1 MGVDENA
8 REPAAVLHDLLTA
21 GTFISYYNEPEKL
34 LDFVAA
40 ALTSVPGVAACRFE
54 IGPGHAAQED
64 MPGSAVEVA
73 GPYLVPI
80 QSAQDR
86 YGVAI
91 LTIGDSQ
98 QFQEYQAAVHNF
110 INSVALRLENIEHQ
124 TELELRI
131 REQTHELEVS
141 RAFLESIF
149 ENTGDAMSVIG
160 EDFRIIKANRAAHT
174 LADQAARIRGV
185 APRPLAGMSCYE
197 AYYAMQHPCSA
208 CPAVQALQTGVVQEQ
223 IVPFPA
229 GDTPERWLAISA
241 FPISDDQGRVVQ
253 VIESARDITQ
263 LKEAQANLSRL
274 LEEKDLLLREV
285 YHRVKNNLNLAVS
298 ILNLQFAG
306 FTDPRIKAA
315 VRDSVDRISSMA
327 RVHQFLYQA
336 ENRRSVN
343 FQEFVEG
350 LIGELGANHDHADD
364 VSILRRID
372 DIEIEV
378 EVAIPVS
385 LITTELVTN
394 ALKYAFPD
402 NQAGTITIT
411 AAAENDTHIRLTVSD
426 DGVGMPEGLDIF
438 TTESLGMQLIV
449 GLTEQIGGTVRFSAG
464 DTSSTQPGT
473 SVTVHFPRDMAGLQ
487 PPEYG

>member
-1 MGVDENA
+1 MGDENS
-8 REPAAVLHDLLTA
+8 RDPAAVLHDLLTA

-54 IGPGHAAQED
+54 IGPGHAAEENL
-64 MPGSAVEVA
+64 PGSGREVA
-73 GPYLVPI
+73 GPYLVTI
-80 QSAQDR
+80 QSAHNR

-91 LTIGDSQ
+91 LTIGDAQ
-98 QFQEYQAAVHNF
+98 RFQEYQAAVHNL

-124 TELELRI
+124 TKLEQRI
-131 REQTHELEVS
+131 REQTHELELS

-149 ENTGDAMSVIG
+149 ENTGDAMAVIG
-160 EDFRIIKANRAAHT
+160 EDLRIIKANRAAHK
-174 LADQAARIRGV
+174 LADEAYRHRGV
-185 APRPLAGMSCYE
+185 APRSLTGMSSYD
-197 AYYAMQHPCSA
+197 AYYGTQYPCPA
-208 CPAVQALQTGVVQEQ
+208 CPAVQAFETGEVQEQ
-223 IVPFPA
+223 ILGFP
-229 GDTPERWLAISA
+229 DEDDPERWLAISA
-241 FPISDDQGRVVQ
+241 FPISDDEGRVVQ

-263 LKEAQANLSRL
+263 LKEAQDNLSRL

-350 LIGELGANHDHADD
+350 LIAELGANHDHTD
-364 VSILRRID
+364 SIHILPQID

-402 NQAGTITIT
+402 HQDGTITIT
-411 AAAENDTHIRLTVSD
+411 AVAEDDTHIRLTVSD

-449 GLTEQIGGTVRFSAG
+449 GLTEQIGGTVTFSAA
-464 DTSSTQPGT
+464 DKPSAQPGT
-473 SVTVHFPRDMAGLQ
+473 SVTVRFPRDMAGLQ